1 MFQVDIFPMQLYDQP
16 LPSLPTSNL
25 LTIKTFCSLSRCK
38 KKKVHFRLLYS
49 FRYFSRHEKKKR
61 RVLMSINMIF
71 FIRSL

>member
-1 MFQVDIFPMQLYDQP
+1 MFQVDIFPMRLYDQL
-16 LPSLPTSNL
+16 LPSLSTSNL
-25 LTIKTFCSLSRCK
+25 LTLKTFCSLSRCE
-38 KKKVHFRLLYS
+38 KKVHFRLLYS